1 MDNKSSVNTN
11 KMKPFWITS
20 IPASDVTVLLHTVV
34 PSSTEVI
41 AEMQQE

>member
-1 MDNKSSVNTN
+1 
-11 KMKPFWITS
+11 MKPFLFTS
-20 IPASDVTVLLHTVV
+20 IPASDVTVVLHTVV